1 VNSNNT
7 CAILPGKWK
16 AHTAALP
23 HGEKKWRG
31 GGNVTNAEGINLQGE
46 TSV

>member
-1 VNSNNT
+1 VLYYQGN
-7 CAILPGKWK
+7 GKPIQQHFHMGK
-16 AHTAALP
+16 
-23 HGEKKWRG
+23 KKWRG